1 MYVSVA
7 FDIMFC
13 LRNQSL
19 KVMKKISYYFLKI
32 LCI

>member
-19 KVMKKISYYFLKI
+19 KVMKKISYIIF
-32 LCI
+32 